1 MSEPT
6 RSEDDIDGNVWERES
21 RAMLAYAQI
30 NQMKPGAVQWV
41 RPDELAID
49 PMGGIKMTITSL
61 KAERDRWK
69 AEAERF
75 THLATQAETHR
86 LEAERLRGE
95 VARLTEKLFEVLTP
109 RPDPVP
115 VDPIH
120 RALGVRGRPVI
131 GLVTER
137 V

>member
-1 MSEPT
+1 MSKTPYMGECQCGARYLVTDPTAPRLCEACRADEPDQ
-6 RSEDDIDGNVWERES
+6 RERH
-21 RAMLAYAQI
+21 RLQAQAQKI
-30 NQMKPGAVQWV
+30 VALTA
-41 RPDELAID
+41 EL
-49 PMGGIKMTITSL
+49 
-61 KAERDRWK
+61 DRWK